1 MKRFMLIALV
11 IVQTLMLSACA
22 SSTKQPGHNLDP
34 DSYPAQLMTPPEP
47 TIYVDPKAEATLIDE
62 VARMEQLRTW
72 RLQLIGLQ
80 EWVNELYRKN
90 KEKPQ

>member
-1 MKRFMLIALV
+1 M
-11 IVQTLMLSACA
+11 
-22 SSTKQPGHNLDP
+22 
-34 DSYPAQLMTPPEP
+34 
-47 TIYVDPKAEATLIDE
+47 DPKAEATLIDE